1 MTLTEKVEKLAHSI
15 YCYQAAT
22 RFRSDE
28 PCFSLTKAA
37 CREYSGIL
45 RGFCWG
51 YLDGYFSTAIRH
63 GITDIRPLQREKM
76 QPLIDTWKRVLKE
89 TQEE

>member
-1 MTLTEKVEKLAHSI
+1 MTLTDKMEKLAHSV

-37 CREYSGIL
+37 CREYSGII
-45 RGFCWG
+45 RGLIEGFYADRG
-51 YLDGYFSTAIRH
+51 KEGVEPDMLEIFLEE
-63 GITDIRPLQREKM
+63 P
-76 QPLIDTWKRVLKE
+76 IDTWRRALKE
-89 TQEE
+89 AKRKEDTP